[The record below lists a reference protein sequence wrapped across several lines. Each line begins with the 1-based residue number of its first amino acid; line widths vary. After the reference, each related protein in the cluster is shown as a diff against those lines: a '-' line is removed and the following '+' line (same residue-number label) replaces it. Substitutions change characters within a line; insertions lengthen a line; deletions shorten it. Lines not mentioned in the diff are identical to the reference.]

1 MDDTATGN
9 TATGNAATGTARSG
23 EEAPLRVLL
32 YSHDAATRDQVRAA
46 VGRRPAEDV
55 PAVEFVECATE
66 PGVFRLLREG
76 DIDLAILDG
85 EAQPAG
91 GMGVCRQAKD
101 EIYHCP
107 AMMVL
112 IARAQDR
119 WLADWSRADAV
130 ATRPVNPLTLP
141 TELAEMI
148 RARVGGT
155 VASHPV
161 SQ

>member
-9 TATGNAATGTARSG
+9 TAAGAARSQG
-23 EEAPLRVLL
+23 EVPLRVLL
-32 YSHDAATRDQVRAA
+32 YSHDASTRGQVRSA

-55 PAVEFVECATE
+55 PEVEFVECATE
-66 PGVFRLLREG
+66 AGVFRRLHEG
-76 DIDLAILDG
+76 GIDLAILDG

-101 EIYHCP
+101 EIYRCP
-107 AMMVL
+107 PMMVL
-112 IARAQDR
+112 IARPQDR
-119 WLADWSRADAV
+119 WLADWSRAVAV
-130 ATRPVNPLTLP
+130 ATRPVDPLTLP

-148 RARVGGT
+148 RARRGGT
-155 VASHPV
+155 VASRPV